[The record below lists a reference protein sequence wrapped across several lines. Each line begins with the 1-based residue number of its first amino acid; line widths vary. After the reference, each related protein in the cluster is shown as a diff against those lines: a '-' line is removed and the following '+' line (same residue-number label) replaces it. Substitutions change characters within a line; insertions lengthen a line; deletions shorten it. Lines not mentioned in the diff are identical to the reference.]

1 MSETASD
8 PANYDADAGKT
19 VDDSDVAKARLRLS
33 EQAALMLLIQQV
45 HAKSKFPGG
54 VSLTDKIYKNFG
66 ITRLFDVGHIN
77 LTNKLYRHESITEF
91 FKGLDPVILN
101 GLQPLVKIF
110 KVFYPQGEGQNKKSF
125 SWQVPFDDIPVPY
138 GNLTSDFLKIKQAKG
153 GDLSNI
159 DAILRGEGRLNGI
172 GIKSFRYAYKGT
184 NPAEINTNIEAE
196 LEIYFENIED
206 LVKKIDVLPGDK
218 RFVQAPPA
226 GTQRMN
232 FSYSDLVAPSSRQ
245 VKEDKD
251 SKQKMVPNTQYYRI
265 KVICGYAE
273 PPETFFADLIANK
286 GYDQTK
292 VAHVKSAIRSA
303 RIIFWLNPFSHDLSF
318 NEDGSIS
325 LKIQYIAAIDN
336 VLANVN
342 ALAISPAH
350 AKLIKANEEYKKKL
364 EKYNAEVDAA
374 GCSAG
379 EADRAKA
386 REKEIGKQE
395 KDKFKAE
402 HDVDNLRNQLYS
414 EIYSHILGI
423 SGGTGAVES
432 RRAVFKAAMNP
443 EALGINSEGKPLEN
457 ATHARIQGLAKAA
470 IKSVETVTVLNEKD
484 LKAQSLLRVEPITV
498 PTHWYDWFWP
508 GDDTDTSQKVAK
520 DAPAKQ
526 ASENSPETATQ
537 EGDDFIVKYIF
548 LGDIFDTICES
559 ISVSITDPYDKPK
572 IILGEMELNYPTSP
586 LSPGSKNVFDINAT
600 YSSKIIN
607 IADIPIS
614 LSMFQQM
621 FLERV
626 IKPQREFY
634 PLSEFIKDVLTFI
647 VAPAISPSV
656 FGRDKVLSNSARI
669 STLVVSM
676 PLLENETDP
685 VALKNINDNFNG
697 SFTLSEVNKI
707 KPFENMINFSKGIVN
722 YLLMYCSSQLP
733 KGIGTNL
740 GDVEK
745 DGRLGIYHFR
755 CGTDRGIL
763 KKVTFSKTQNQFQ
776 KEAMASQEG
785 NNSVSVIRD
794 IYDIEATMFGNNI
807 FRPGDYIYIEPVYYI
822 QKSVLDLQSKLGL
835 GGYYV
840 VTDVSTNINENIYET
855 KLKAVLHAFV
865 ENGKVIE
872 LKQTGDN
879 C

>member
-8 PANYDADAGKT
+8 PANYEADASKT
-19 VDDSDVAKARLRLS
+19 VEDSDVAKARLRLS
-33 EQAALMLLIQQV
+33 EQAALMILIQQV
-45 HAKSKFPGG
+45 HAKSIFPGNAT
-54 VSLTDKIYKNFG
+54 LLNKIYKNFG
-66 ITRLFDVGHIN
+66 ITRLNSPGHIN

-101 GLQPLVKIF
+101 GLQPLVRIY
-110 KVFYPQGEGQNKKSF
+110 KVFYPQGEGNNKRSYA
-125 SWQVPFDDIPVPY
+125 WQIPFDDIPVPY
-138 GNLTSDFLKIKQAKG
+138 GNLTSDYLKIG
-153 GDLSNI
+153 TTDNI
-159 DAILRGEGRLNGI
+159 DAILRGEGRLNGV

-196 LEIYFENIED
+196 LEIYFENVED
-206 LVKKIDVLPGDK
+206 LVKKIDVLGTDS
-218 RFVQAPPA
+218 RFVEKP
-226 GTQRMN
+226 GSVGKMN

-245 VKEDKD
+245 VKDEND
-251 SKQKMVPNTQYYRI
+251 KQKMVPNTQYYRI
-265 KVICGYAE
+265 KVVCGYAE
-273 PPETFFADLIANK
+273 PPKSFFDDLVANK
-286 GYDQTK
+286 GYNETQRK
-292 VAHVKSAIRSA
+292 HVESAIRSA
-303 RIIFWLNPFSHDLSF
+303 RIIFWLNPYSHDLSF

-336 VLANVN
+336 VLANIN

-350 AKLIKANEEYKKKL
+350 AKLVKANEEYRKKIDSMNQK
-364 EKYNAEVDAA
+364 VDAA
-374 GCSAG
+374 GCAAG
-379 EADRAKA
+379 ESERAQA

-423 SGGTGAVES
+423 SGQTGAIDS
-432 RRAVFKAAMNP
+432 RRAVFKASMNP

-457 ATHARIQGLAKAA
+457 ATHARIRSLAKSA
-470 IKSVETVTVLNEKD
+470 IKNVETITVLTEKD
-484 LKAQSLLRVEPITV
+484 LKTQTLLKTEPV
-498 PTHWYDWFWP
+498 PVPSHWYDWFLP
-508 GDDTDTSQKVAK
+508 GDDTDTSQQVAR

-526 ASENSPETATQ
+526 ASENAPDTATK

-559 ISVSITDPYDKPK
+559 INISVTDPYDKPK
-572 IILGEMELNYPTSP
+572 IILGEMELHYPVSP
-586 LSPGSKNVFDINAT
+586 LTPGSKNVFDINAV
-600 YSSKIIN
+600 YGSKIIN
-607 IADIPIS
+607 LADIPIS

-634 PLSEFIKDVLTFI
+634 PLSEFIKDVLSFI

-676 PLLENETDP
+676 PLLPDDKDP
-685 VALKNINDNFNG
+685 VALKKISEDFNG
-697 SFTLSEVNKI
+697 SFTPGEVAKI
-707 KPFENMINFSKGIVN
+707 KPFENILDFSRGIVN

-733 KGIGTNL
+733 KSIATNL
-740 GDVEK
+740 GDVQK
-745 DGRLGIYHFR
+745 DGNLGIYHFR

-763 KKVTFSKTQNQFQ
+763 KKITFSKTQNQFQ

-785 NNSVSVIRD
+785 NNNVSVIRD

-840 VTDVSTNINENIYET
+840 VIDVSTNFNENTYET

-865 ENGKVIE
+865 ENGKVVEI
-872 LKQTGDN
+872 KQAGDI